1 VAAAVEVVAV
11 GAVAAGGVERTGED
25 DPMKTFKTLIPM
37 LALLVSTS
45 ALAAPPAGPRTFA
58 SAREAADALVTA
70 AGADDTKALVALF
83 GPDGKPLVSSGDA
96 VRDRN
101 DRAHFTALAKEK
113 LDVVVDPK
121 DPKRAT
127 VVAGP
132 DAWPFPAPLVEKD
145 GKWAFAVKS
154 GVRELI
160 DRRIGS
166 NELDAIEIC
175 VGYVEAQKEYAEE
188 DRNGNGVL
196 EYAQKVISTKGQRD
210 GLVWW
215 NAEGSIGGPVSDLIA
230 KAISDGYRDRTKP
243 FHGYYFRVLKKQGPH
258 ARLGA
263 LDYVVGGK
271 MIGGFALVAWPAS
284 YRVSGVKTF
293 LVNHDGVVFE
303 KDLGPD
309 TAKTAS
315 AITRFDPGEGWKAL
329 P

>member
-1 VAAAVEVVAV
+1 
-11 GAVAAGGVERTGED
+11 
-25 DPMKTFKTLIPM
+25 MKPFKTLIPM
-37 LALLVSTS
+37 LALLLSTS
-45 ALAAPPAGPRTFA
+45 ALAAPPSGPRTFA
-58 SAREAADALVTA
+58 TAREAADALVAA
-70 AGADDTKALVALF
+70 AGADDAPALLAIF
-83 GPDGKPLVSSGDA
+83 GPDGKPLVSSGDP
-96 VRDRN
+96 VQDRN
-101 DRAHFTALAKEK
+101 DRAHFATLAKEK
-113 LDVVVDPK
+113 LEVVVDPK

-145 GKWAFAVKS
+145 GKWSFAAKS
-154 GVRELI
+154 GVTELV

-175 VGYVEAQKEYAEE
+175 RGYVEAQKEYAEE

-215 NAEGSIGGPVSDLIA
+215 NADGSIGGPVSDIIA
-230 KAISDGYRDRTKP
+230 KAISDGYKDKTKP
-243 FHGYYFRVLKKQGPH
+243 FHGYRFRVLKKQGPH

-263 LDYVVGGK
+263 LDYVIGGK

-284 YRVSGVKTF
+284 YRSSGVKTF
-293 LVNHDGVVFE
+293 IVNHDGVIYE
-303 KDLGPD
+303 KDLGED

-315 AITRFDPGEGWKAL
+315 GITRFDPGEGWKAL

>member
-1 VAAAVEVVAV
+1 
-11 GAVAAGGVERTGED
+11 
-25 DPMKTFKTLIPM
+25 MNFKILIPM
-37 LALLVSTS
+37 LALLLPSS
-45 ALAAPPAGPRTFA
+45 ALAAAPAGPRAFA
-58 SAREAADALVTA
+58 TPREAADALVAA
-70 AGADDTKALVALF
+70 AGADDTKALLALF

-96 VRDRN
+96 VQDRN
-101 DRAHFTALAKEK
+101 DRALFATLAKEK
-113 LDVVVDPK
+113 LEVVVDPK

-127 VVAGP
+127 IVAGP

-145 GKWAFAVKS
+145 GTWFFAAKN
-154 GVRELI
+154 GVRELV

-175 VGYVEAQKEYAEE
+175 RGYVEAQKEYAEE

-215 NAEGSIGGPVSDLIA
+215 NADGSIGGPVSDVIA
-230 KAISDGYRDRTKP
+230 KAISDGYKDRTKP

-258 ARLGA
+258 ARLGT
-263 LDYVVGGK
+263 LDYVIGGK

-293 LVNHDGVVFE
+293 IVNHDGVVYE
-303 KDLGPD
+303 KDLGQD
-309 TAKTAS
+309 TAKIAS
-315 AITRFDPGEGWKAL
+315 GITRFDPGEGWA
-329 P
+329 PVP